1 MRELLRG
8 GWAHRVWA
16 LSTALLWLCAAGA
29 VIGVIGLVGIPFSG
43 HLHQELVRW
52 LERLPW
58 LYLGQ
63 ELMRLALVAR
73 PVRYVRNHWAELLV
87 AVLVLAGVL
96 LEDAVVRLLLP
107 LLGREELA
115 WDVTVGVL
123 QLLMLG
129 GILVRAV
136 RHHALVW
143 RLELH
148 PTALLLLSFAVLIV
162 FGTALLLLPN
172 STHRGIALVDALFTA
187 TSAVCVTGLTV
198 VDISAEFTLLGQ
210 AIVLLLIQLG
220 GLGLMTFVS
229 FFGLFFSGGLGV
241 RERIALGE
249 LFTVESLSSIRQLLL
264 AAVALTLAI
273 EACGAVLLYLSDSG
287 SGLWKSV
294 FHAVSAFCNAGFSLY
309 PRNLE
314 QQQGNGLYL
323 AVIMV
328 LIVLGGL
335 GFPVLSGILRLRPW
349 ARPTVRL
356 QHRLSVSTR
365 IVLVTTA
372 VLLGIGAVLLWLL
385 ERTAGLSALPVGQ
398 QWLHALFL
406 SVTARTAGFNTVPT
420 DQISPAGSL
429 VLIVLMWIGASPA
442 STGGG
447 IKTLTIA
454 IALIGAVQL
463 LRGGERV
470 ELFWRE
476 IPLESVLKA
485 FMALLVS
492 GILLL
497 GATLVLLWLEP
508 WVAPLDALFE
518 VTSAHSTVGLSR
530 GITASLRPESKLL
543 LCAVML
549 IGRVGVL
556 SVAML
561 LLPVRPVQ
569 HYRYPPERVIIT

>member
-385 ERTAGLSALPVGQ
+385 ERAAGLSALPVGQ